1 MHENQIWSFRETNST
16 RRVNLL
22 DGNLVFGMKR
32 GLMRGTSPR
41 MKIFEN
47 KIHFGKNAC
56 FIFAGKIRFALIL
69 ACCFGNSCEEW
80 KSITFYFPCCH
91 RDMQPPFER
100 GRVMRTCHSI
110 VSTQLWTK
118 GTPRKDKF

>member
-1 MHENQIWSFRETNST
+1 MIAEYFEHCEEAEWAIESCLKPKYNFKDKGVC
-16 RRVNLL
+16 VNMCIGPEGDL
-22 DGNLVFGMKR
+22 
-32 GLMRGTSPR
+32 
-41 MKIFEN
+41 
-47 KIHFGKNAC
+47 H
-56 FIFAGKIRFALIL
+56 
-69 ACCFGNSCEEW
+69 GNSCEEW